1 MAGNEVAL
9 VTGASRGIGKAIA
22 MRLARD
28 GFDVAVNF
36 LNKEREAEEVMA
48 AIKDLGKSSQT
59 YRTDVA
65 DFGSVQKMVEQIEE
79 NQGSISVLIN
89 NAGFYQRGSFLDLS
103 PEEWQRTIDVNLT
116 GCFNCAKAVVPKMKE
131 RGKGSIVNIS
141 SMLGF
146 KGTSH
151 GAHYSTSKAGIIALT
166 KSLALELSP
175 LGIRVNAVAPGAI
188 ETEIIAYDT
197 PEQRKKRVDTTPVRR
212 VGQPEDIASAVSYLV
227 SEEASY
233 ITGETVHVN
242 GGFLMV

>member
-1 MAGNEVAL
+1 MVGNDVAL

-22 MRLARD
+22 LRLARD

-36 LNKEREAEEVMA
+36 LKMEREAEEVVTS
-48 AIKDLGKSSQT
+48 IENLGRSSQT

-65 DFGSVQKMVEQIEE
+65 DFESVLRMVERIEE
-79 NQGSISVLIN
+79 NLGDISVLIN
-89 NAGFYQRGSFLDLS
+89 NAGFYQRGNFMDLS
-103 PEEWQRTIDVNLT
+103 PEEWHRTIDVNLT
-116 GCFNCAKAVVPKMKE
+116 GCFNCAKAVVPKMKKK
-131 RGKGSIVNIS
+131 GKGSIVSIS

-151 GAHYSTSKAGIIALT
+151 GAHYSVSKAGIIALT

-175 LGIRVNAVAPGAI
+175 FGIRVNAVAPGAI
-188 ETEIIAYDT
+188 ETEIIAHDT
-197 PEQRKKRVDTTPVRR
+197 PEQRQKRIDATPVRR
-212 VGQPEDIASAVSYLV
+212 VGQPEDIASAVSFLV